1 MIRRA
6 RPNCD
11 EAMALLLDTNVV
23 SELRKVAAGKADERF
38 AAWARQT
45 DITDFWLSVITIQEL
60 EIGVCLAE
68 RRDDKSGAVLREW
81 LEQQVLATFRD
92 RILTVD
98 LPVVRR
104 SARYHVPDP
113 APVRDALI
121 AATAIVHGLVV
132 ATRNVSDFQRSGVDL
147 WNPWEPDS

>member
-11 EAMALLLDTNVV
+11 QAMGLLLDTNVV
-23 SELRKVAAGKADERF
+23 SELRKVAAGKADARF
-38 AAWARQT
+38 AAWSRQT
-45 DITDFWLSVITIQEL
+45 DITDCWLSVITIQEL

-68 RRDDKSGAVLREW
+68 RRDHKSGAVLREW

-92 RILTVD
+92 RILPVD
-98 LPVVRR
+98 LAVVRQ

-121 AATAIVHGLVV
+121 AATAVVHGLAV
-132 ATRNVSDFQRSGVDL
+132 ATRNVSDFQRSAVDSF
-147 WNPWEPDS
+147 NPWEPDS